1 MKTTE
6 IALLLVVAILL
17 VCLIVREQATIVI
30 VLPSESPPQRGNL
43 ETTVHPEPAPKFHGF
58 ALA

>member
-17 VCLIVREQATIVI
+17 VCLIVREPATIVV
-30 VLPSESPPQRGNL
+30 VLPSGSQPQQAKVV
-43 ETTVHPEPAPKFHGF
+43 TTVHPEPAPKFHGF

>member
-6 IALLLVVAILL
+6 ITLLFVVALLL
-17 VCLIVREQATIVI
+17 VCLIFREPATIIV
-30 VLPSESPPQRGNL
+30 VLPPESQPDQPKIVA
-43 ETTVHPEPAPKFHGF
+43 TVHPEPAVKFHGF